1 MKNQHTNSS
10 ATRRL
15 GMALAT
21 GYAALA
27 FGCASPEPPP
37 SPAPSSYS
45 PPPPRY
51 SPSDD
56 PQPHYTILVESSP
69 PGARIEFNDAFVG
82 TTPCRIR
89 VPGEAGR
96 KFGYGQM
103 FKHIFTALPSEAGGY
118 TQTKDFPKGSEI
130 PEHLFFDMRLS
141 YR

>member
-27 FGCASPEPPP
+27 FGW
-37 SPAPSSYS
+37 
-45 PPPPRY
+45 
-51 SPSDD
+51 
-56 PQPHYTILVESSP
+56 
-69 PGARIEFNDAFVG
+69 IEFNDAFVG

>member
-1 MKNQHTNSS
+1 
-10 ATRRL
+10 
-15 GMALAT
+15 MALAT
-21 GYAALA
+21 GFAALA

-37 SPAPSSYS
+37 SPAPASYS
-45 PPPPRY
+45 PPPPRC
-51 SPSDD
+51 SPADD

-96 KFGYGQM
+96 KFAYGQM
-103 FKHIFTALPSEAGGY
+103 FKHIFKALPSTAGCY
-118 TQTKDFPKGSEI
+118 SQTKDFPKGSDI